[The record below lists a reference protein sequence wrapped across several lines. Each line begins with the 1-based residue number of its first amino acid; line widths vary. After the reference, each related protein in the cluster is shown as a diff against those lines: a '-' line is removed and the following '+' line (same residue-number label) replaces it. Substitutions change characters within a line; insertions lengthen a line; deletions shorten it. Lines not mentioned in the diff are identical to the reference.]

1 MTSFSLTRRQALAG
15 AGAAALIPSTAWG
28 VDANAVLNEALA
40 GTAVPGMAAIV
51 IRNFHA
57 EREIVAGVRR
67 IGGDDQIRRGD
78 RWYLGSDAKAMTAT
92 LIAILAEQG
101 VLSWQTPLSEMLPAL
116 ASTMLPEY
124 RDLTLPDLL
133 SHRTG
138 ISPDIADFD
147 LFVSFFE
154 DPAPLSTQR
163 QRYIAVALSRAPV
176 APKRAEHLYS
186 NTNYYIAAAIVEHA
200 TGQEFEALMERL
212 VFAPLRMRSVTRE
225 PIAGPR
231 EPIGHVNG
239 RVADRFGT
247 ASSDL
252 EPPMGSPSAG
262 GIRLSMRDWARFCI
276 DQMHGEHG
284 NGRLLRNTTYRYL
297 HTPQGDTRYAL
308 GWVAQQSVYGRRG
321 PAIYHSGSDGNWI
334 AEAVL
339 FPRIGDGV
347 LVCSNSAYG
356 MDGNTTAETVAR
368 RVCQTLSE
376 AVEPPPA

>member
-15 AGAAALIPSTAWG
+15 TGAAALLIPGAAWG
-28 VDANAVLNEALA
+28 VDANAVLKEAMA
-40 GTAVPGMAAIV
+40 GTVVPGMAAIV
-51 IRNFHA
+51 IRNFRA

-67 IGGDDQIRRGD
+67 IGGDDQVRRGD

-92 LIAILAEQG
+92 MIAVLAEQG
-101 VLSWQTPLSEMLPAL
+101 ALSWQAPLSEMLPTL
-116 ASTMLPEY
+116 AGTMLAEY

-154 DPAPLSTQR
+154 DAAPLSTQR
-163 QRYIAVALSRAPV
+163 QRYIALALSRPPS
-176 APKRAEHLYS
+176 APKRADHLYS
-186 NTNYYIAAAIVEHA
+186 NTNYFIAAAIAEYA
-200 TGQEFEALMERL
+200 TGQEFEALMQRL
-212 VFAPLRMRSVTRE
+212 VFAPLRMRTVTRE
-225 PIAGPR
+225 PVAGPR
-231 EPIGHVNG
+231 EPIGHTNG

-247 ASSDL
+247 ASSDI

-284 NGRLLRNTTYRYL
+284 IGRLLRNSTYRYL
-297 HTPQGDTRYAL
+297 HTPQGETRYAL
-308 GWVAQQSVYGRRG
+308 GWYAQQSVFGRRG
-321 PAIYHSGSDGNWI
+321 PTIYHSGSDGNWI

-347 LVCSNSAYG
+347 LVAANSAYG
-356 MDGNTTAETVAR
+356 MDGNTTASAVVR
-368 RVCQTLSE
+368 HLCQTLSE
-376 AVEPPPA
+376 TAEPPP